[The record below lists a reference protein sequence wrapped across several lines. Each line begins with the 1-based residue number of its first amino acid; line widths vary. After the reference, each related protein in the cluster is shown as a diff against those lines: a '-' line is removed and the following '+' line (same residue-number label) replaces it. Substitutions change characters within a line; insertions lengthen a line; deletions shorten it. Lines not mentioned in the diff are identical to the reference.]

1 MLPATLPTGPT
12 STPLLRRA
20 RGGLCVWAFDLL
32 QLNGEDLRGHPLV
45 ERKRLLSDLL
55 ASDVIRYAEHFED
68 GVKQLQAAADNKG
81 RSSRV
86 APFVTGCY
94 LGGPACT
101 SGSNIA
107 SGQLT
112 RT

>member
-1 MLPATLPTGPT
+1 M
-12 STPLLRRA
+12 
-20 RGGLCVWAFDLL
+20 CVWAFDLL

-45 ERKRLLSDLL
+45 ERKRLISDLL
-55 ASDVIRYAEHFED
+55 AGDVIRYAEHFED
-68 GVKQLQAAADNKG
+68 GVNQLQAAADNKG
-81 RSSRV
+81 RPSRV

-107 SGQLT
+107 SGQLI